1 MASRKEQK
9 ERLRQ
14 ERMQREQEAAAAAA
28 RRRRMGYSVAGV
40 LVAAVVVAVAAIALA
55 GGGGTGSSSGK
66 SDTGW
71 PAGSIPKRKETDLVA
86 AAKAAGCVLQH
97 PAMEGRTHVTGHVN
111 YKTAPP
117 TSGPHNPVW
126 AHDGAYRSNPPGVEH
141 LVHPLEHGRVIYW
154 FKPDAPLRV
163 IGDLKK
169 LYDEDNKLVILTPY
183 VRPMPYQVA
192 ATAWTQLLGCPTYND
207 RVPDAMRA
215 FRDQYRLKGPEY
227 IPNAE

>member
-28 RRRRMGYSVAGV
+28 RRKRMGYGVAGV
-40 LVAAVVVAVAAIALA
+40 LVAAVVIAVAAIALA
-55 GGGGTGSSSGK
+55 GGGSSSTGT
-66 SDTGW
+66 SDSGW
-71 PAGSIPKRKETDLVA
+71 PSGSIPKRKETDLVA

-154 FKPDAPLRV
+154 FRPNDPPRV

-169 LYDEDNKLVILTPY
+169 LFDEDHALLLLT
-183 VRPMPYQVA
+183 
-192 ATAWTQLLGCPTYND
+192 
-207 RVPDAMRA
+207 
-215 FRDQYRLKGPEY
+215 
-227 IPNAE
+227 